1 MARFALFG
9 AELARFYAVFAKAFG
24 VSAKAA

>member
-1 MARFALFG
+1 LFS